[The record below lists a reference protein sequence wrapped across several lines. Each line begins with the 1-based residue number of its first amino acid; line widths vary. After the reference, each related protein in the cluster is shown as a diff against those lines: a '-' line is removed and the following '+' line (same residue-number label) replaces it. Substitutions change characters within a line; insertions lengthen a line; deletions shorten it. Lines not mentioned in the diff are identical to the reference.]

1 MKLQQD
7 HHQRGGDV
15 EGEARAASFHGC
27 MCARVS
33 RRQVSRACSA
43 TAGVYIELALAEGAR
58 RDARG
63 LCCLQSTDSAGH
75 CPCVLTVLPS
85 PLPSAY

>member
-27 MCARVS
+27 MCVS
-33 RRQVSRACSA
+33 VCVTAPSEQSLLGNGRRI
-43 TAGVYIELALAEGAR
+43 Y
-58 RDARG
+58 
-63 LCCLQSTDSAGH
+63 
-75 CPCVLTVLPS
+75 
-85 PLPSAY
+85 